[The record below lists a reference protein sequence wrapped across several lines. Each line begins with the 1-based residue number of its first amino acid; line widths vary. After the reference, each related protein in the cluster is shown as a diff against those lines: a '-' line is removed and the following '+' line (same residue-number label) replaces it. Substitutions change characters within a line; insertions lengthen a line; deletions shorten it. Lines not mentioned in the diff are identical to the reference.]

1 MGRIAR
7 IALPGVALL
16 VALIALIAALNIG
29 GGANPPLLGDPGLG
43 VRFGLPIAKLLV
55 DITAATLIGSLVLAL
70 WAFSKTDTAYRKAID
85 LAAGSAFTLT
95 ISAVAVGILT
105 FVSVSNTPF
114 SAEPKFGQQ
123 LWFFFTSIA
132 LGQAWMWTIGLA
144 AAVTVLGIAVTNQ
157 TALFFVGL
165 VAVGT
170 LVPMALQGHAAGI
183 SGHAAA
189 ITSLG
194 LHLVFVSVWFG
205 GVVSL
210 VFLRKHI
217 AADRLA
223 ATVSRYSTLAIIAFI
238 VVAVSGVA
246 NAAIRL
252 GGWDALF
259 TTGYGQLVLLKVVG
273 MLVLGGFGL
282 AQRGYLLR
290 RMATDAVRSA
300 FWWFISL
307 ELVVMG
313 AVAGIAAG
321 LARTPTPVSQEL
333 NPNPTPAEI
342 LTGDKLPPELTLER
356 YFTAWNIDL
365 IWLLVCGFGI
375 FFYLVGVWRLHRRGD
390 KWPWYRAVLWVAGML
405 LLFYITNGGINSYEM
420 YLFSAHMGAHMTLG
434 MMVPILLVPGA
445 PITLA
450 MRAIRKRDD
459 GSRGGREWINV
470 AIHSWYGKLISHP
483 LFATINFVGSLWL
496 FYYTPIFRWATSDH
510 IGHEWMIVHFLL
522 AGYLFVQSIIG
533 IDPGPSRWPYPFR
546 LVQLLAAMTV
556 HAFFGL
562 GIMSYEGLFL
572 PDWYGAMGRT
582 WGSTPMADQQAGGA
596 IAWSVGEI
604 PNLIIAVVLA
614 MQWSRSDA
622 RLAKRTDRQAD
633 RTDDAELKA
642 YNAMLGRLST
652 EDKAEGL

>member
-1 MGRIAR
+1 MR

-16 VALIALIAALNIG
+16 VALISLVVALNIG
-29 GGANPPLLGDPGLG
+29 GGANPPLLGDPGPG

-55 DITAATLIGSLVLAL
+55 DITAATLIGSLALAL
-70 WAFSKTDTAYRKAID
+70 WAFAKPDVAYRKAID
-85 LAAGSAFTLT
+85 VAAGSAFALTL
-95 ISAVAVGILT
+95 SAVAVGILT

-114 SAEPKFGQQ
+114 SADAKFGQQ

-132 LGQAWMWTIGLA
+132 LGQSWMWTIGLA
-144 AAVTVLGIAVTNQ
+144 AVVTVLCIAVTNQ

-165 VAVGT
+165 VAVST

-210 VFLRKHI
+210 VLLRQHI
-217 AADRLA
+217 DRDRLVA
-223 ATVSRYSTLAIIAFI
+223 VVSRYSTLAIIAFI

>member
-1 MGRIAR
+1 MR

-16 VALIALIAALNIG
+16 VALISLVVALNIG
-29 GGANPPLLGDPGLG
+29 GGANPPLLGDPGPG

-55 DITAATLIGSLVLAL
+55 DITAATLIGSLALAL
-70 WAFSKTDTAYRKAID
+70 WAFAKPDVAYRKAID
-85 LAAGSAFTLT
+85 VAAGSAFALTL
-95 ISAVAVGILT
+95 SAVAVGILT

-114 SAEPKFGQQ
+114 SADAKFGQQ

-132 LGQAWMWTIGLA
+132 LGQSWMWTIGLA
-144 AAVTVLGIAVTNQ
+144 AVVTVLCIAVTNQ

-165 VAVGT
+165 VAVST

-210 VFLRKHI
+210 VLLRQHI
-217 AADRLA
+217 DRDRLVA
-223 ATVSRYSTLAIIAFI
+223 VVSRYSTLAIIAFI

-273 MLVLGGFGL
+273 MLILGGFGL

>member
-1 MGRIAR
+1 MRV
-7 IALPGVALL
+7 ALPGVALL
-16 VALIALIAALNIG
+16 IALIASIAALSFA
-29 GGANPPLLGDPGLG
+29 GGANPPLLGDPGPG

-55 DITAATLIGSLVLAL
+55 DITAATVIGALALAL
-70 WAFSKTDTAYRKAID
+70 WAFDSAEVEYRKAID
-85 LAAGSAFTLT
+85 LAAGSAFALTL
-95 ISAVAVGILT
+95 SAVAVGILT

-114 SAEPKFGQQ
+114 STDPKFGQQ

-132 LGQAWMWTIGLA
+132 LGQSWLWTIGLA
-144 AAVTVLGIAVTNQ
+144 AIVTVLCIAVTNQ

-205 GVVSL
+205 GVVTL
-210 VFLRKHI
+210 VFMRKHI
-217 AADRLA
+217 AIDRLA
-223 ATVSRYSTLAIIAFI
+223 AIVGRYSTLAIIAFI

-259 TTGYGQLVLLKVVG
+259 TSGYGQLVLLKTLG
-273 MLVLGGFGL
+273 MLALGAFGL

-290 RMATDAVRSA
+290 RMATDATRTA
-300 FWWFISL
+300 FWWFISI

-365 IWLLVCGFGI
+365 IWLLICGFGI

-390 KWPWYRAVLWVAGML
+390 KWPWYRPVLWVLGML

-450 MRAIRKRDD
+450 MRAIHKRED
-459 GSRGGREWINV
+459 GSRGGREWINIAV
-470 AIHSWYGKLISHP
+470 HSWYGKLISHP
-483 LFATINFVGSLWL
+483 MFATINFVGSLWL

-652 EDKAEGL
+652 EDKSEGL